1 MDNRNK
7 REKERQWE
15 ESERNKGKK
24 KQMMRFEKSKMLR
37 NKVDVSYNQLIS

>member
-24 KQMMRFEKSKMLR
+24 
-37 NKVDVSYNQLIS
+37 NKWWGLKNKKCLGIRLMCRIIN

>member
-24 KQMMRFEKSKMLR
+24 KTNDEVWKIK
-37 NKVDVSYNQLIS
+37 NA